1 MSKGFRQQDRRVE
14 QRYRV
19 MDQAI
24 AVLKS
29 HPPTLGKI
37 IDISN
42 KGLSFRYVHNQER
55 LIHATELDIFLVGHR
70 FCLKGAI
77 FNIVSKNMIAKNVR
91 RLGVQFDRLSRRQI
105 QQLENFI
112 ASYTIYKY

>member
-1 MSKGFRQQDRRVE
+1 MPKEFRQQDRRVE

-29 HPPTLGKI
+29 HPPTLGRI

-55 LIHATELDIFLVGHR
+55 LTHATELDIFLVGRR
-70 FCLKGAI
+70 FYLKGAI
-77 FNIVSKNMIAKNVR
+77 FNVVSKKMIAENVR
-91 RLGVQFDRLSRRQI
+91 RLGVEFDKLSRRQI
-105 QQLENFI
+105 HQLEKFI
-112 ASYTIYKY
+112 ASYTVYNY

>member
-1 MSKGFRQQDRRVE
+1 MSIGFRHQDRRAE

-19 MDQAI
+19 MDQTI

-55 LIHATELDIFLVGHR
+55 LTHTTELDIFLVGSPFYLR
-70 FCLKGAI
+70 GAI
-77 FNIVSKNMIAKNVR
+77 FNIVSKKMIAENVR
-91 RLGVQFDRLSRRQI
+91 RLGVQFDKLSRRQLH
-105 QQLENFI
+105 QLQKFI
-112 ASYTIYKY
+112 AAYTV

>member
-1 MSKGFRQQDRRVE
+1 MSKGLRQQDRRTE

-37 IDISN
+37 IEISN

-55 LIHATELDIFLVGHR
+55 LTHATELDIFIVGQR
-70 FCLKGAI
+70 FYLKGAV
-77 FNIVSKNMIAKNVR
+77 FNIVSKNMIAENVR

-112 ASYTIYKY
+112 ASFTMYEY

>member
-1 MSKGFRQQDRRVE
+1 MTKGSRQQNRRAE

-55 LIHATELDIFLVGHR
+55 LTHATELDIFIVGHR
-70 FCLKGAI
+70 FYLKGAV
-77 FNIVSKNMIAKNVR
+77 FNIVSKNMIAANVR

-112 ASYTIYKY
+112 ASFTMYEY

>member
-1 MSKGFRQQDRRVE
+1 MSEGFRHQDRRTE

-55 LIHATELDIFLVGHR
+55 LTHATELDIFLVGRR
-70 FCLKGAI
+70 FYLRGAI
-77 FNIVSKNMIAKNVR
+77 FNIVSKKMIEENVR
-91 RLGVQFDRLSRRQI
+91 RFGVQFDKLSRRQVH
-105 QQLENFI
+105 QLEKFI
-112 ASYTIYKY
+112 TTHTV